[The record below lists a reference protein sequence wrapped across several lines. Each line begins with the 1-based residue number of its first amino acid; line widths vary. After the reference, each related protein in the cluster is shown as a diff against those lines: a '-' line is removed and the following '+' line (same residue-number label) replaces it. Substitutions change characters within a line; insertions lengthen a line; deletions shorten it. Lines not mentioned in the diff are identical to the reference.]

1 MLLVRNL
8 SRNSRECCVRSRNSR
23 IYLMKRYKSHRNFEI
38 ILRLRLVLNAILNR
52 KNDSYVS
59 LIYEISL
66 ISEISDDRSLVEAS
80 RPRPRSFRLRWTF
93 NRIMMNSGSWSTL
106 VRHNVFTI
114 KHVWWLASSDCM
126 LVRGYGVQARCILA
140 TRSVLVNLSSRLD
153 SVK

>member
-23 IYLMKRYKSHRNFEI
+23 NCLMKRYKSHRNLGV
-38 ILRLRLVLNAILNR
+38 ILRSRLALNAILNR
-52 KNDSYVS
+52 ENDSYVS

-80 RPRPRSFRLRWTF
+80 WPRPRSFRLRWTF
-93 NRIMMNSGSWSTL
+93 NRVMMNSGSWPTL
-106 VRHNVFTI
+106 VSHDVFTI
-114 KHVWWLASSDCM
+114 KHVWLTSSDCM
-126 LVRGYGVQARCILA
+126 LVRGHGVQARWILA

-153 SVK
+153 PVK